1 MTGLF
6 IILIIL
12 VAIYIGL
19 FYESNHSRHMRR
31 IKECK
36 EDKQTEP
43 SLFNKQER
51 IERKK
56 KYKGSHN
63 IKDYPGSSQYQALLK
78 KYNGSIPGSGQGD
91 RSKGKKPK
99 GRNLGW
105 RYGTKGGKH
114 NERISKKAIDTGN
127 IFK

>member
-56 KYKGSHN
+56 KYKESHN

-91 RSKGKKPK
+91 RSKGK
-99 GRNLGW
+99 NLKVETLVGDMEQKVANI
-105 RYGTKGGKH
+105 TKELVK
-114 NERISKKAIDTGN
+114 RQ
-127 IFK
+127 